1 MSNKRRPT
9 LPPQKQSTPRG
20 TQVIIGVV
28 VLLCIAALGFVALQ
42 FGDDEDDSG
51 SVAQETNPAT
61 APPGECAQ
69 PPAPPAEPKS
79 YDEAPDP
86 SLSED
91 AKWTAT
97 VTTNCGDIVLELD
110 GELAPQTVASFLMLS
125 EDGYYDDTSCHRLTT
140 EGIFVLQ
147 CGDPTGTG
155 SGDPGYSYGVEN
167 APPDGIYPTGT
178 LAMARSADPNSN
190 GSQFF
195 IVYDDTQ
202 LPVEGGGYS
211 IFGSVQS
218 GLDIVNSI
226 AEAGVEGGAGDGA
239 PAQPISILNIS
250 VEKA

>member
-1 MSNKRRPT
+1 M
-9 LPPQKQSTPRG
+9 
-20 TQVIIGVV
+20 
-28 VLLCIAALGFVALQ
+28 
-42 FGDDEDDSG
+42 
-51 SVAQETNPAT
+51 
-61 APPGECAQ
+61 
-69 PPAPPAEPKS
+69 
-79 YDEAPDP
+79 
-86 SLSED
+86 
-91 AKWTAT
+91 
-97 VTTNCGDIVLELD
+97 LELD

-125 EDGYYDDTSCHRLTT
+125 EDGYYDDSSCHRLTT

-155 SGDPGYSYGVEN
+155 SGDPGYSYELEN
-167 APPDGIYPTGT
+167 APPDGNYPTGT

-218 GLDIVNSI
+218 GLDILNSI

-239 PAQPISILNIS
+239 PAQPISILSIS